1 LKRIKEVEE
10 CWKNHLMIQAAFRY
24 CLGRRSYIVTE
35 CVQWL
40 HEYWG
45 GIPQSIKNSIIDEI
59 QIALDED
66 LAGDLPDISCWNALL
81 EYARKKAASDEAAT

>member
-1 LKRIKEVEE
+1 MGEG
-10 CWKNHLMIQAAFRY
+10 WKNYLMTLAAFRY

-40 HEYWG
+40 YEYWDDL
-45 GIPQSIKNSIIDEI
+45 PPVAQKTIKDEI

-66 LAGDLPDISCWNALL
+66 MAGDLCDISCWNALL
-81 EYARKKAASDEAAT
+81 EYAKEKAAPAETAT